1 MEHVSSTEVRRGEPS
16 WRESTGGLS
25 SRYSGMYA
33 SGNERM
39 PGPHRDQSEGQG
51 VPRDR
56 KARRS
61 NNNEGGVKKR
71 PGLLCKPVTG
81 FPCHGISYASLRF
94 RRMDFFVVCIV
105 F

>member
-1 MEHVSSTEVRRGEPS
+1 
-16 WRESTGGLS
+16 
-25 SRYSGMYA
+25 
-33 SGNERM
+33 M

-94 RRMDFFVVCIV
+94 RRMDFFCSLYCLLDQSVSLG
-105 F
+105 